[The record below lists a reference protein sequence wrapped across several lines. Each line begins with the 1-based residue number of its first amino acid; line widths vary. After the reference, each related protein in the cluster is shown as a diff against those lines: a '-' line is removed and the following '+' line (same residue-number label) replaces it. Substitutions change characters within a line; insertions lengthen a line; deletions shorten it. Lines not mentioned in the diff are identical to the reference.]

1 MIVPRSAHQL
11 LKHKIG
17 VEPDRG
23 AVVAEPWRAD
33 ESALYRADAPAS
45 VRNMARLVGLVI
57 VQGMREQR
65 DNQALLGRDQV
76 GRQAHPSQQGALPL

>member
-1 MIVPRSAHQL
+1 
-11 LKHKIG
+11 
-17 VEPDRG
+17 
-23 AVVAEPWRAD
+23 
-33 ESALYRADAPAS
+33 
-45 VRNMARLVGLVI
+45 MARLVGLVI